1 MTIEATPLAIRT
13 GSPWNS
19 PTPLTRRRPRDG
31 DGEQPPSIRA
41 RRNGWPEHNHSVAD
55 HCARRPP
62 GVWRGVKH
70 CRPRSRPGIQHF
82 RPHPRQVRAAGAI
95 MDDVSDDPHHTHLS
109 AEDEL
114 AYMLENQRKWPDHPV
129 ICTFAARLPF
139 PLRLADG
146 RFHRYFLNTHYE
158 DPDLAEKLFPGPPWV
173 QIRVRNEPY
182 PEHSIYPPTTANA
195 IKSLYQAS
203 IEQPHFHPDGYY
215 EQWVSLETPSLRV
228 AGESSTDQAYHF
240 HRCLR
245 ALDIFLRCHNLIFRD
260 PHVYPVTAFDLHPVV
275 FIGSYELSGEWSLET
290 DMYVHPQAA
299 PDYTEVQFSADEQGN
314 KIYNALVSLMFDAP
328 FVRTARFSLRAKRA
342 ESILGDAIETILSLQ
357 TAMES
362 RLYTVWRL
370 LLVDCGY
377 SSVEVEDRI
386 LRGAPYRPLIV
397 SVLPRLLGGRWDTTA
412 AGTPVGE
419 YWEKL
424 YLLRN
429 RIVHGAYE
437 PHLGQAEVARQVY
450 DDLLRFVRE
459 RIWEKRLTY
468 PRTALATLATDAVSN
483 RVWSAPDF
491 DEVAEALRAEP
502 RPYYLPWDLGERQKP
517 KKIKAH

>member
-1 MTIEATPLAIRT
+1 MFKKTPSAH
-13 GSPWNS
+13 
-19 PTPLTRRRPRDG
+19 RRDGPRDLN
-31 DGEQPPSIRA
+31 EAQ
-41 RRNGWPEHNHSVAD
+41 
-55 HCARRPP
+55 
-62 GVWRGVKH
+62 
-70 CRPRSRPGIQHF
+70 
-82 RPHPRQVRAAGAI
+82 
-95 MDDVSDDPHHTHLS
+95 LS
-109 AEDEL
+109 AEEEF
-114 AYMLENQRKWPDHPV
+114 ARVLENQRKWPDHPV

-139 PLRLADG
+139 PLRLADE
-146 RFHRYFLNTHYE
+146 RFHRLLLNAQYE

-173 QIRVRNEPY
+173 QIRVKNQPY
-182 PEHSIYPPTTANA
+182 PEHSIYPPTTAAA

-203 IEQPHFHPDGYY
+203 IEQPQFHPEGYY

-228 AGESSTDQAYHF
+228 AGEGSTDHAYHF

-245 ALDIFLRCHNLIFRD
+245 ALDIFLRCHDLIFRD

-290 DMYVHPQAA
+290 EMYVHPQAA
-299 PDYTEVQFSADEQGN
+299 QNYTEVEFSADEQGD
-314 KIYNALVSLMFDAP
+314 KIYNALAGLVFDAP

-342 ESILGDAIETILSLQ
+342 ESIRGDAIETILSLQ

-362 RLYTVWRL
+362 RLYAVWRL
-370 LLVDCGY
+370 LLVDCGC
-377 SSVEVEDRI
+377 SSVELEARI
-386 LRGAPYRPLIV
+386 APDAPYRPLIV

-437 PHLGQAEVARQVY
+437 PHLGEAEVARHVY

-459 RIWEKRLTY
+459 RIWEKRITY
-468 PRTALATLATDAVSN
+468 PRTALATLATDAVST

-491 DEVAEALRAEP
+491 DGIAQALRAEP
-502 RPYYLPWDLGERQKP
+502 RPYYLPWDVAGRPQP
-517 KKIKAH
+517 RTINAY